1 MNVHILEIKKQKQR
15 KKSNEHLLT
24 PKVENSERCLL
35 AITAFYVDESFI
47 VRWIGRRVLFRYVQ
61 LNVEHL
67 KSTKVHQRH
76 LLMCRNHILKVKHIW
91 KCFALVLLACPLI
104 RSIHIENGENSENSE
119 NSENLRITSTSPA
132 WASRIPKCQGKFCE
146 EKKNWLDRWE
156 CGASV
161 SPNNCDGLVTSEQES
176 SIRAINVFPLKP
188 IHTFVIVQLIAFFES
203 LKRVPLLHQ
212 QWLIIEIQLQY
223 HVHNRFG
230 VWNKWRLNKILT
242 SFVIFGDSLFAFQ
255 SVW

>member
-1 MNVHILEIKKQKQR
+1 MLACNYGILRWWVFYCAMNRSSCAFSLCSIKCWTFKINESPSAALTHVPKSHFEGQTHLKVLCTRASCVPLNSFHPYRKWRKQR
-15 KKSNEHLLT
+15 K
-24 PKVENSERCLL
+24 
-35 AITAFYVDESFI
+35 
-47 VRWIGRRVLFRYVQ
+47 
-61 LNVEHL
+61 
-67 KSTKVHQRH
+67 QRK
-76 LLMCRNHILKVKHIW
+76 LENHINISRL
-91 KCFALVLLACPLI
+91 
-104 RSIHIENGENSENSE
+104 SIENLQVSREI
-119 NSENLRITSTSPA
+119 LR
-132 WASRIPKCQGKFCE
+132 R
-146 EKKNWLDRWE
+146 KKNWLDRWE